1 MADTRRQRA
10 ASPPPTVQI
19 TMVEKAIV
27 LLLLGLGLVVLWML
41 VSKLFFRAPK
51 VQPSPS
57 PRPSVSA
64 TPTPTPA
71 RPTPKPSESPTP
83 VASKSATPATPGL
96 PTVDQ
101 IRAHFREDQPA
112 VALKE
117 VTQVLEAETDA
128 ITKDQSLVELEQ
140 NMERMDRTQLYAVLD
155 DYHKAAKSARQ
166 QQVDRYLAALV
177 ASKTFLFERHN
188 PRKSI
193 QELEQLASDK
203 ASPLAP
209 LAVNKMGMLLVSQNP
224 TEAISQFMRQIR
236 EFPDFPLNG
245 FASLMIGTCFRALE
259 QDQRA
264 LTQYTETLEKYRTAY
279 GEGGLPLEPFVRHA
293 LADTQLKLGDRES
306 ARKELNQIV
315 SSFKEYPYLGIIQ
328 ETLQSLPPP
337 GK

>member
-1 MADTRRQRA
+1 MADTKRMRGA
-10 ASPPPTVQI
+10 PPPAPVQI

-27 LLLLGLGLVVLWML
+27 LLLLGLGLVVLFML
-41 VSKLFFRAPK
+41 AQRVFFRQPK
-51 VQPSPS
+51 VQPTLTPKPTVSA
-57 PRPSVSA
+57 SA
-64 TPTPTPA
+64 TPPPPTGESPA
-71 RPTPKPSESPTP
+71 PEKSVKPSPTA
-83 VASKSATPATPGL
+83 VAGL

-117 VTQVLEAETDA
+117 VTQVMEADTDA

-155 DYHKAAKSARQ
+155 DYHKAAKTPRQ

-188 PRKSI
+188 PRKAI
-193 QELEQLASDK
+193 QELEQLASDRS
-203 ASPLAP
+203 SPLAP
-209 LAVNKMGMLLVSQNP
+209 LSVNKMGMLLVSQNP
-224 TEAISQFMRQIR
+224 TEAVTQFMRQVR

-245 FASLMIGTCFRALE
+245 FASLMIGTCYRALE

-264 LTQYTETLEKYRTAY
+264 LKQYQETLDKYRTAY

-293 LADTQLKLGDRES
+293 LADTMLKLGDREN
-306 ARKELNQIV
+306 ARKELNLIV

-337 GK
+337 GKG

>member
-1 MADTRRQRA
+1 MADTSRNRVAPAPQQ
-10 ASPPPTVQI
+10 QI

-27 LLLLGLGLVVLWML
+27 VMLLVLGLVVLCL
-41 VSKLFFRAPK
+41 LGGRILFKAPK
-51 VQPSPS
+51 
-57 PRPSVSA
+57 
-64 TPTPTPA
+64 PTPPPKPTPSASTPA
-71 RPTPKPSESPTP
+71 PTHSEAPPPTT
-83 VASKSATPATPGL
+83 VASAKPASAAPPAGL

-117 VTQVLEAETDA
+117 VTQVLEAETDP

-155 DYHKAAKSARQ
+155 DYHKNAKSPRQ
-166 QQVDRYLAALV
+166 SQVDRYLAALV

-188 PRKSI
+188 PRKAI
-193 QELEQLASDK
+193 GELEQLAQDK
-203 ASPLAP
+203 ASPMAP
-209 LAVNKMGMLLVSQNP
+209 LAVNKLGMLLVSQNP
-224 TEAISQFMRQIR
+224 TEAIIQFTRQIR

-245 FASLMIGTCFRALE
+245 FASLMIGTCYRALE

-264 LTQYTETLEKYRTAY
+264 LNQYQETLDKYRTAY

-293 LADTQLKLGDRES
+293 LADTQLKLGDREN
-306 ARKELNQIV
+306 ARKELNLIV
-315 SSFKEYPYLGIIQ
+315 ANFKEYPYLGIIQ